1 MVRQAIASGRH
12 ARVADSG
19 NSPSGECSLAAFWG
33 ISVASAGRF
42 AQAPSLHRAGESLRP
57 SNGSNT
63 RDNLDSNF
71 RGDLHGDSP
80 YRTGSSVPSGGL
92 CF

>member
-1 MVRQAIASGRH
+1 MFSAISAASTGHVAEAPRRH
-12 ARVADSG
+12 
-19 NSPSGECSLAAFWG
+19 LAG
-33 ISVASAGRF
+33 D
-42 AQAPSLHRAGESLRP
+42 SLRP

-63 RDNLDSNF
+63 HDNLDGNF

-92 CF
+92 RF